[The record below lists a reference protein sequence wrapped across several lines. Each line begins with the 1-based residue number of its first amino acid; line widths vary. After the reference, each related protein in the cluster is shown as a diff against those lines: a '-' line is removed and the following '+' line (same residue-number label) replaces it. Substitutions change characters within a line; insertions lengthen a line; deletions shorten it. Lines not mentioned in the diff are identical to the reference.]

1 MSALSFGCQMNQYND
16 LRVMDRSTLAA
27 AQEAFL
33 RSGKKIEELQSF
45 EFKPLPPRIEPQ
57 LTQEEIELRQMA
69 DQIRTL
75 SATMF
80 KLEMSKTLGIS
91 QDRIQ
96 KICKQFGINLRNGA
110 GRKPNSKGAY
120 TIDPAEDKRLV
131 ERLSALAEI
140 GVTKHKARAQVDIG
154 WHKLQRLI
162 EQYKI
167 PFPGRTKC
175 A

>member
-1 MSALSFGCQMNQYND
+1 MNQYND
-16 LRVMDRSTLAA
+16 LRVTERSNLAA

-33 RSGKKIEELQSF
+33 RSGGKIDVLQTF

-80 KLEMSKTLGIS
+80 KLEMSKTMGIS

-96 KICKQFGINLRNGA
+96 KICKQFGIKLSNGS

-120 TIDPAEDKRLV
+120 TIDPEEDKRLV
-131 ERLSALAEI
+131 ERLRALAEV

-154 WHKLQRLI
+154 WHKLQRLV
-162 EQYKI
+162 EQYKL
-167 PFPGRTKC
+167 PFPSRAK
-175 A
+175 

>member
-1 MSALSFGCQMNQYND
+1 MNQYND

-33 RSGKKIEELQSF
+33 RSGKKIEELETP
-45 EFKPLPPRIEPQ
+45 EFKPRPERIEPR

-120 TIDPAEDKRLV
+120 TIDPEEDKRLV

-167 PFPGRTKC
+167 QFPSRTKC
-175 A
+175 E

>member
-33 RSGKKIEELQSF
+33 RSGKKIEELETP
-45 EFKPLPPRIEPQ
+45 EFKPRPERIEPR
-57 LTQEEIELRQMA
+57 LTQEEIELRQTA

-96 KICKQFGINLRNGA
+96 KICKQFGINLRNGIGKSPGSSNA
-110 GRKPNSKGAY
+110 N
-120 TIDPAEDKRLV
+120 PAEDKVLV
-131 ERLSALAEI
+131 ERIRALAQI
-140 GVTKHKARAQVDIG
+140 GLGKHKVQAQVGIG
-154 WHKLQRLI
+154 RDRMAKLVKTYRI
-162 EQYKI
+162 A
-167 PFPGRTKC
+167 FPGPSSC
-175 A
+175 E

>member
-16 LRVMDRSTLAA
+16 LKSLDRSSLEAA
-27 AQEAFL
+27 KANFFA
-33 RSGKKIEELQSF
+33 SGGKIDVLQTF

-57 LTQEEIELRQMA
+57 LTQEEIELRQLA

-96 KICKQFGINLRNGA
+96 KICKKFGIILRNGIGKSPGSSNA
-110 GRKPNSKGAY
+110 N
-120 TIDPAEDKRLV
+120 PAADKVLV
-131 ERLSALAEI
+131 ELIRALAQI
-140 GVTKHKARAQVDIG
+140 GLGKHRVQAQVGIG
-154 WHKLQRLI
+154 RDRMGKLVKAYGI
-162 EQYKI
+162 T
-167 PFPGRTKC
+167 FPGPSQC
-175 A
+175 D

>member
-16 LRVMDRSTLAA
+16 LKSLDRSALEVAKSNFFA
-27 AQEAFL
+27 
-33 RSGKKIEELQSF
+33 SGGKVEELQTF

-96 KICKQFGINLRNGA
+96 KICKQFGINLRNGIGKSPGSSNA
-110 GRKPNSKGAY
+110 N
-120 TIDPAEDKRLV
+120 PAEDKVLV
-131 ERLSALAEI
+131 ERIKALAQI
-140 GVTKHKARAQVDIG
+140 GLSKHKVQAQVGIG
-154 WHKLQRLI
+154 RDRMGKLVKTYGI
-162 EQYKI
+162 A
-167 PFPGRTKC
+167 FPGPSSC
-175 A
+175 E

>member
-1 MSALSFGCQMNQYND
+1 MNQYND
-16 LRVMDRSTLAA
+16 LRIIDRSTLAS

-33 RSGKKIEELQSF
+33 RSGKKIDELETP
-45 EFKPLPPRIEPQ
+45 EFIPRPKRIEPQ

-80 KLEMSKTLGIS
+80 KLEMSKTMGIS

-96 KICKQFGINLRNGA
+96 KICKQFGIKLRNGS

-120 TIDPAEDKRLV
+120 TIDPEEDKRLV
-131 ERLSALAEI
+131 ERLRALAEV

-154 WHKLQRLI
+154 WHKLQRLV
-162 EQYKI
+162 EQYKL
-167 PFPGRTKC
+167 PFPSRAKC
-175 A
+175 E